1 MTQPAQNNIAQQ
13 PQKKKKRKKLTLII
27 MIICIIIMLIC
38 GGVIVK
44 ILLDYHKMDVD
55 FEDLRTHTNRDLRA
69 LQELNPD
76 TVGWV
81 SVSDTRIDYPVMY
94 TPDNL
99 EYYLRRNFNKEY
111 SYGGTPFV
119 GEGCVVPGGKSTI
132 IYGHNMRNGSMF
144 ADLDK
149 FEDADFFNSHT
160 ISFTT
165 IAGEGT
171 YKPIAVFRVDLTK
184 SSYFRYWDHMGNISE
199 EEYNEFV
206 STAIER
212 SEVNTDVT
220 IDYNRELLTLSTCSY
235 GSSNERCAVLA
246 MRIDQ

>member
-1 MTQPAQNNIAQQ
+1 MVELQEQQ
-13 PQKKKKRKKLTLII
+13 GKKKRKKLPLII
-27 MIICIIIMLIC
+27 MIICIAIMLIC
-38 GGVIVK
+38 AGIIIK
-44 ILLDYHKMDVD
+44 ILLDYHKMDVE
-55 FEDLRTHTNRDLRA
+55 FEDLRSRTSRDIRA

-81 SVSDTRIDYPVMY
+81 YVSDSRIDYPVMY
-94 TPDNL
+94 TPNDV

-119 GEGCVVPGGKSTI
+119 GEGSVVPGGKSTL

-144 ADLDK
+144 ADLTK

-184 SSYFRYWDHMGNISE
+184 RSYFRYWDNTGNISE
-199 EEYNEFV
+199 QQYNEFV
-206 STAIER
+206 SRAIES
-212 SEVNTDVT
+212 SEINTDVE
-220 IDYNRELLTLSTCSY
+220 IDYSHELLTLSTCSY
-235 GSSNERCAVLA
+235 GSSDERCVVLA